1 MIGTFCH
8 ERVNSINVNVST
20 DFNVFQYSAGNATCY
35 RKALKE
41 MGTLEQ
47 KGLKETVHSI
57 TTVSLFSVSFIWHR
71 ISNVFH
77 FF

>member
-1 MIGTFCH
+1 MIGTFSH
-8 ERVNSINVNVST
+8 ERVNSISANVST

-41 MGTLEQ
+41 MGKLEQ

-57 TTVSLFSVSFIWHR
+57 TTVSFFS
-71 ISNVFH
+71 ISLIYLA
-77 FF
+77 